1 MRLLI
6 CIPTYN
12 ERENIEA
19 ILRRTLRAREEI
31 LQTQKFIEE
40 IQILVIDDASPDK
53 TSELVRGL
61 HLDNVDILDRAGKS
75 GLGPAYIAGF
85 RAGIAKGFT
94 HFVEMDADASH
105 QPEELHRLTAKIPSA
120 ELILGTR
127 WMEGGKVVN
136 WPLHR
141 KLLSRL
147 GTRYASLG
155 LGLPFKDVTGGYRI
169 LSRDLLEKVDLST
182 IQTRGYGF
190 QIEMVMRASD
200 LGLEI
205 SQVPITFIDRTLG
218 KSKMN
223 GKIALEA
230 IGQIT
235 KWSARRI
242 FTRSRG

>member
-1 MRLLI
+1 MVRLLI

-19 ILRRTLRAREEI
+19 ILRRTLHARDAI
-31 LQTQKFIEE
+31 LQSQPVIQE
-40 IQILVIDDASPDK
+40 IQILVIDDASPDL
-53 TSELVRGL
+53 TAELVRSL
-61 HLDNVDILDRAGKS
+61 ELPNVDILERAGKS

-85 RAGIAKGFT
+85 RLGIARGFT

-105 QPEELHRLTAKIPSA
+105 QPEELHRLTAELPKA

-127 WMEGGKVVN
+127 WMPGGKVVN

-147 GTRYASLG
+147 GTQYASIG

-169 LSRDLLEKVDLST
+169 LSRLLLEKVDLST

-190 QIEMVMRASD
+190 QIEMVMRATQLD
-200 LGLEI
+200 LPI
-205 SQVPITFIDRTLG
+205 SQVPITFVDRTLG

-223 GKIALEA
+223 GKIAIEA

-235 KWSARRI
+235 KWSVKRI
-242 FTRSRG
+242 FARS